1 MQEVR
6 SAVNHQFVIINNL
19 CFNGSGFQER
29 MVTMKLENKTV
40 LVTGASSGMGKAITA
55 LFAQEGA
62 NVVAV
67 ARRKERLDELVASL
81 CDAPGR
87 VAVFVGDVSQENVCS
102 DMIDFAV
109 QQFGRLDVLVN
120 NAGIMDDMGP
130 IGEVTDER
138 IEKVFS
144 TNVFGPMYAMR
155 KAVQVFLS
163 QGNGGNI
170 INIASLGG
178 LRSCAGA
185 VYCASKA
192 AVISLTK
199 NTAYMYI
206 PNAIRCNAIAPGG
219 IATEISSSMG
229 IPNMN
234 GYNRV
239 KNVMATAPAVGSP
252 EQIASAAL
260 FLASDDSSYV
270 NGDVLLVDGG
280 WAAG

>member
-1 MQEVR
+1 
-6 SAVNHQFVIINNL
+6 
-19 CFNGSGFQER
+19 
-29 MVTMKLENKTV
+29 MKLENKTV

-55 LFAQEGA
+55 LFAREGA

-67 ARRKERLDELVASL
+67 ARRKERLDELAASL

-87 VAVFVGDVSQENVCS
+87 VAVFAGDVSQENVCS

-130 IGEVTDER
+130 IGGVTDER

-163 QGNGGNI
+163 QGDGGNI

-219 IATEISSSMG
+219 IATEIGSSMG